1 MSISLGYDCSWS
13 HDVLTYCPP
22 IVHHYLPQD
31 FNIAI
36 IDMLYLT

>member
-1 MSISLGYDCSWS
+1 MT
-13 HDVLTYCPP
+13 VLEVMMFWP